1 MALLVIPPL
10 HVNHSI
16 KGADC
21 LRCQLSLTQASKRS
35 QRIEPC
41 WNLFDASSVN
51 SRCSPSVTGEKGL
64 QQIG

>member
-21 LRCQLSLTQASKRS
+21 LCCQLSLAQSGKRS
-35 QRIEPC
+35 ERIEACRNFFNPTG
-41 WNLFDASSVN
+41 VN
-51 SRCSPSVTGEKGL
+51 SGCSPSVTGEKGL
-64 QQIG
+64 Q